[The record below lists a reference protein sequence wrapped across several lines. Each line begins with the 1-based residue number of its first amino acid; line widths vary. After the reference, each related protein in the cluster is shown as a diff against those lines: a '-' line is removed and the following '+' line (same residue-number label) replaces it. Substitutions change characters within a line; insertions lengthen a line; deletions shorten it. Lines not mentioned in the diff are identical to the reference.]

1 MLGIFGEINLIIVVL
16 YFNSIVLITNKNLN
30 FVLKNLLFGISIIIF
45 IYLIYLVYIHSNLS
59 GINNQFSVLAEDLLT
74 CGGGGVL

>member
-16 YFNSIVLITNKNLN
+16 YFNSVVLISNKNLN

-45 IYLIYLVYIHSNLS
+45 IYLIYLVYIHSHLS
-59 GINNQFSVLAEDLLT
+59 GINNQFSV
-74 CGGGGVL
+74 